1 MGKKSS
7 TCGECDNLSYSPCR
21 VQLELTVLR
30 IESRLKDIPT
40 GEGLNIDE
48 MSFMVDVDEMEDN
61 TGMENSANRPQ

>member
-1 MGKKSS
+1 M
-7 TCGECDNLSYSPCR
+7 
-21 VQLELTVLR
+21 QLELTVLR